1 MHHAFLCISLPALHD
16 HDVKM
21 PIRVLWSTLTSNDQI
36 LFLFLHLDMV
46 PGIQLREGSPTF
58 DTTIKLGGFCNDDS
72 DGKENNVKKE
82 KGLKGY

>member
-1 MHHAFLCISLPALHD
+1 M
-16 HDVKM
+16 
-21 PIRVLWSTLTSNDQI
+21 

-58 DTTIKLGGFCNDDS
+58 DTTIKLGDFCNDDS